1 MGLFGSYIFDS
12 GDNTT
17 EFDLIFFSI
26 VAPIE
31 IRTPSPIETNSL
43 VQEFTPKNNF
53 FLSSHFHLWS
63 HPS

>member
-53 FLSSHFHLWS
+53 SYLHISYGHT
-63 HPS
+63 